1 MAQFAR
7 PFADSTRGLW
17 TDLNLAI
24 VGLFSQINESS
35 ANDATYIQ
43 SALTPVAS
51 PMVVQLGYL
60 DDPLASTGHIVRYR
74 FRKDV
79 DLGDQID
86 LTVELRQGYINEG
99 TPGIL
104 IHSQANVAIGGT
116 AWIAGTFTLSST
128 EADSITN
135 YRDLFIRFVA
145 NKV

>member
-1 MAQFAR
+1 
-7 PFADSTRGLW
+7 
-17 TDLNLAI
+17 
-24 VGLFSQINESS
+24 
-35 ANDATYIQ
+35 
-43 SALTPVAS
+43 
-51 PMVVQLGYL
+51 MVVQLGYL